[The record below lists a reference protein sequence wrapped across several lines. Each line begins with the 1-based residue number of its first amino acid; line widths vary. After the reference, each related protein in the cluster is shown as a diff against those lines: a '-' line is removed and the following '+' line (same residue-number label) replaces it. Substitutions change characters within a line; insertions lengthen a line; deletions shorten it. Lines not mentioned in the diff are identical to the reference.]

1 VDVGAVVDREQAIAE
16 GVLAVA
22 LDRRA
27 AGGDAA
33 REPAAERVV
42 LVVDRAVG
50 AFGSLDPP
58 QLVIGERLAPAR
70 RERVDDR
77 GHMVVGVVAQH
88 QILQLLAPSSVAMLV
103 SR

>member
-1 VDVGAVVDREQAIAE
+1 MIVRVERVGAAVVADDAAVGGVAKAADVGAVVDREQAIAE

-58 QLVIGERLAPAR
+58 
-70 RERVDDR
+70 
-77 GHMVVGVVAQH
+77 
-88 QILQLLAPSSVAMLV
+88 SS
-103 SR
+103 S